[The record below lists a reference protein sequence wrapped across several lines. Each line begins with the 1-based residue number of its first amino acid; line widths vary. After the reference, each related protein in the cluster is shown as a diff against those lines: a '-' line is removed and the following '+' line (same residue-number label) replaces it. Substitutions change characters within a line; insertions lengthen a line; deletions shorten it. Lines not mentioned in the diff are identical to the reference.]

1 MLHRPAVTA
10 LPTTRLAAIAAVAA
24 LATLAAPVAP
34 IAAQSP
40 AATIEPLASAA
51 ASAQPDPTL
60 EAVMPDEIGGQPF
73 EVTSGVGAAAFAGSS
88 PEDQQQL
95 TDFLAGFDR
104 TVEDMSFAMGFS
116 MIPSPSDPTDFR
128 GLSIVAFR
136 VRDVAGADLQTELV
150 KLYLEQAGM
159 PDAQAVE
166 TAIAGKPVVSIADPS
181 STDPTQSIFVRAAED
196 MVFLVGG
203 TPDLVEEAIAKLP

>member
-1 MLHRPAVTA
+1 
-10 LPTTRLAAIAAVAA
+10 
-24 LATLAAPVAP
+24 
-34 IAAQSP
+34 
-40 AATIEPLASAA
+40 
-51 ASAQPDPTL
+51 
-60 EAVMPDEIGGQPF
+60 
-73 EVTSGVGAAAFAGSS
+73 
-88 PEDQQQL
+88 
-95 TDFLAGFDR
+95 AGFDR

-116 MIPSPSDPTDFR
+116 MIPNPSDPTDFR

-150 KLYLEQAGM
+150 KLYLAQAGM

-181 STDPTQSIFVRAAED
+181 STDPTQSILVRAAED

-203 TPDLVEEAIAKLP
+203 TPDLVEEAS